1 MEALLQNPE
10 AFREMGFFWTFV
22 LVIIAACVYF
32 APIIKQWLKTRI
44 EGQKRTDQ
52 IIENCTAAINNNSE
66 ALRNN
71 SEALHANNDE
81 RDTTV
86 AILREHDRAS
96 DLRFQEQNAA
106 LTRIENK
113 LQGR

>member
-52 IIENCTAAINNNSE
+52 IIENCTAAINNKSE

-71 SEALHANNDE
+71 SEAL
-81 RDTTV
+81 RDNLADRDKMV
-86 AILREHDRAS
+86 AIIREHDRAS
-96 DLRFQEQNAA
+96 DLRFQEQNAS
-106 LTRIENK
+106 LSRIEHEIH
-113 LQGR
+113 R

>member
-71 SEALHANNDE
+71 SEAL
-81 RDTTV
+81 RDNLADRDKMV
-86 AILREHDRAS
+86 AIIREHDRAS
-96 DLRFQEQNAA
+96 DLRFQEQNAS
-106 LTRIENK
+106 LSRIEHEIY
-113 LQGR
+113 R

>member
-66 ALRNN
+66 SLRNN
-71 SEALHANNDE
+71 SEAL
-81 RDTTV
+81 RDNLADRDKMV
-86 AILREHDRAS
+86 AIIREHDRAS
-96 DLRFQEQNAA
+96 DLRFQEQNAS
-106 LTRIENK
+106 LSRIEHEIH
-113 LQGR
+113 R

>member
-71 SEALHANNDE
+71 SEAL
-81 RDTTV
+81 RDNLADRDKMV
-86 AILREHDRAS
+86 AIIREHDRAS
-96 DLRFQEQNAA
+96 DLRFQEQNAS
-106 LTRIENK
+106 LRRIEHEIH
-113 LQGR
+113 R

>member
-71 SEALHANNDE
+71 SEAL
-81 RDTTV
+81 RDNLADRDKMV
-86 AILREHDRAS
+86 AIIREHDRAS
-96 DLRFQEQNAA
+96 DLRFQEQTAS
-106 LTRIENK
+106 LSRIEHEIH
-113 LQGR
+113 R

>member
-71 SEALHANNDE
+71 SEAL
-81 RDTTV
+81 RDNLADRDKMV
-86 AILREHDRAS
+86 AIIREHDRAS
-96 DLRFQEQNAA
+96 DLRFREQNAS
-106 LTRIENK
+106 LSRIEHEIH
-113 LQGR
+113 R

>member
-71 SEALHANNDE
+71 SEAL
-81 RDTTV
+81 RDNLADRDKMV
-86 AILREHDRAS
+86 AIIREHDRAS
-96 DLRFQEQNAA
+96 DLRFQEQNAS
-106 LTRIENK
+106 LSRIEHEIH
-113 LQGR
+113 

>member
-1 MEALLQNPE
+1 MEVLLQNPE

-22 LVIIAACVYF
+22 LVIIAACVHF

-71 SEALHANNDE
+71 SEAL
-81 RDTTV
+81 RDNLADRDKMV
-86 AILREHDRAS
+86 AIIREHDRAS
-96 DLRFQEQNAA
+96 DLRFQEQNAS
-106 LTRIENK
+106 LSRIEHEIH
-113 LQGR
+113 R

>member
-44 EGQKRTDQ
+44 ESQKRTDQ

-71 SEALHANNDE
+71 SEAL
-81 RDTTV
+81 RDNLADRDKMV
-86 AILREHDRAS
+86 AIIREHDRAS
-96 DLRFQEQNAA
+96 DLRFQEQNAS
-106 LTRIENK
+106 LSRIEHEIH
-113 LQGR
+113 R

>member
-52 IIENCTAAINNNSE
+52 IIENCTAAINTNSE

-71 SEALHANNDE
+71 SEAL
-81 RDTTV
+81 RDNLADRDKMV
-86 AILREHDRAS
+86 AIIREHDRAS
-96 DLRFQEQNAA
+96 DLRFQEQNAS
-106 LTRIENK
+106 LSRIEHEIH
-113 LQGR
+113 R

>member
-44 EGQKRTDQ
+44 TDQ

-71 SEALHANNDE
+71 SEAL
-81 RDTTV
+81 RDNLADRDKMV
-86 AILREHDRAS
+86 AIIREHDRAS
-96 DLRFQEQNAA
+96 DLRFQEQNAS
-106 LTRIENK
+106 LSRIEHEIH
-113 LQGR
+113 R

>member
-1 MEALLQNPE
+1 METLLQNPE

-71 SEALHANNDE
+71 SEAL
-81 RDTTV
+81 RDNLADRDKMV
-86 AILREHDRAS
+86 AIIREHDRAS
-96 DLRFQEQNAA
+96 DLRFQEQNAS
-106 LTRIENK
+106 LSRIEHEIH
-113 LQGR
+113 R

>member
-22 LVIIAACVYF
+22 LGIIAACVYF

-71 SEALHANNDE
+71 SEAL
-81 RDTTV
+81 RDNLADRDKMV
-86 AILREHDRAS
+86 AIIREHDRAS
-96 DLRFQEQNAA
+96 DLRFQEQNAS
-106 LTRIENK
+106 LSRIEHEIH
-113 LQGR
+113 R

>member
-22 LVIIAACVYF
+22 LVIIAACVYL

-71 SEALHANNDE
+71 SEAL
-81 RDTTV
+81 RDNLADRDKMV
-86 AILREHDRAS
+86 AIIREHDRAS
-96 DLRFQEQNAA
+96 DLRFQEQNAS
-106 LTRIENK
+106 LSRIEHEIH
-113 LQGR
+113 R

>member
-71 SEALHANNDE
+71 SEALRDNLAE
-81 RDTTV
+81 RDKMV
-86 AILREHDRAS
+86 AIIREHDRAS
-96 DLRFQEQNAA
+96 DLRFQEQNAS
-106 LTRIENK
+106 LSRIEHEIH
-113 LQGR
+113 R

>member
-10 AFREMGFFWTFV
+10 AFREIGFFWTFV

-71 SEALHANNDE
+71 SEAL
-81 RDTTV
+81 RDNLADRDKMV
-86 AILREHDRAS
+86 AIIREHDRAS
-96 DLRFQEQNAA
+96 DLRFQEQNAS
-106 LTRIENK
+106 LSRIEHEIN
-113 LQGR
+113 R

>member
-71 SEALHANNDE
+71 SEAL
-81 RDTTV
+81 RDNLADRDKMV
-86 AILREHDRAS
+86 AIIREHDRAS
-96 DLRFQEQNAA
+96 DLRFQEQNAS
-106 LTRIENK
+106 LSRIEHEIH
-113 LQGR
+113 Q

>member
-71 SEALHANNDE
+71 SEAL
-81 RDTTV
+81 RDNLADRDKMV
-86 AILREHDRAS
+86 AIIREHDRAS
-96 DLRFQEQNAA
+96 DLRFQEQNAS
-106 LTRIENK
+106 LSRIEHEIP
-113 LQGR
+113 R

>member
-71 SEALHANNDE
+71 SEAL
-81 RDTTV
+81 RDNLADRDKMV
-86 AILREHDRAS
+86 AIIREHDRAS
-96 DLRFQEQNAA
+96 DLRFQEQDAS
-106 LTRIENK
+106 LSRIEHEIH
-113 LQGR
+113 R

>member
-52 IIENCTAAINNNSE
+52 IIENCTAAISNNSE

-71 SEALHANNDE
+71 SEAL
-81 RDTTV
+81 RDNLADRDKMV
-86 AILREHDRAS
+86 AIIREHDRAS
-96 DLRFQEQNAA
+96 DLRFQEQNAS
-106 LTRIENK
+106 LSRIEHEIH
-113 LQGR
+113 R

>member
-32 APIIKQWLKTRI
+32 APIIKQRLKTRI

-71 SEALHANNDE
+71 SEAL
-81 RDTTV
+81 RDNLADRDKMV
-86 AILREHDRAS
+86 AIIREHDRAS
-96 DLRFQEQNAA
+96 DLRFQEQNAS
-106 LTRIENK
+106 LSRIEHEIH
-113 LQGR
+113 R

>member
-44 EGQKRTDQ
+44 EGQKRSDQ

-71 SEALHANNDE
+71 SEAL
-81 RDTTV
+81 RDNLADRDKMV
-86 AILREHDRAS
+86 AIIREHDRAS
-96 DLRFQEQNAA
+96 DLRFQEQNAS
-106 LTRIENK
+106 LSRIEHEIH
-113 LQGR
+113 R

>member
-71 SEALHANNDE
+71 SEAL
-81 RDTTV
+81 RDNLADRYKMV
-86 AILREHDRAS
+86 AIIREHDRAS
-96 DLRFQEQNAA
+96 DLRFQEQNAS
-106 LTRIENK
+106 LSRIEHEIN
-113 LQGR
+113 R

>member
-32 APIIKQWLKTRI
+32 APIIKQWMKTRI

-71 SEALHANNDE
+71 SKAL
-81 RDTTV
+81 RDNLADRDKMV
-86 AILREHDRAS
+86 AIIREHDRAS
-96 DLRFQEQNAA
+96 DLRFQEQNAS
-106 LTRIENK
+106 LSRIEHEIH
-113 LQGR
+113 R

>member
-71 SEALHANNDE
+71 SEALRDNLAE
-81 RDTTV
+81 RGKMV
-86 AILREHDRAS
+86 AIISEHDRAS
-96 DLRFQEQNAA
+96 DLRFQEQNAS
-106 LTRIENK
+106 LSRIEHEIH
-113 LQGR
+113 R

>member
-71 SEALHANNDE
+71 SEAL
-81 RDTTV
+81 RDNLADRDKMV
-86 AILREHDRAS
+86 AIIREHDRAS
-96 DLRFQEQNAA
+96 DLRFQEQNAS
-106 LTRIENK
+106 LSRIEHEIH
-113 LQGR
+113 R

>member
-52 IIENCTAAINNNSE
+52 IIENCTVAINNNSE

-71 SEALHANNDE
+71 SEAL
-81 RDTTV
+81 RDNLADRDKMV
-86 AILREHDRAS
+86 AIIREHDRAS
-96 DLRFQEQNAA
+96 DLRFQEQNAS
-106 LTRIENK
+106 LSRIEHEIH
-113 LQGR
+113 R

>member
-10 AFREMGFFWTFV
+10 AFREIGFFWTFV
-22 LVIIAACVYF
+22 PVIIAACVYF

-71 SEALHANNDE
+71 SEAL
-81 RDTTV
+81 RDNLADRDKMV
-86 AILREHDRAS
+86 AIIREHDRAS
-96 DLRFQEQNAA
+96 DLRFQEQNAS
-106 LTRIENK
+106 LSRIEHEIH
-113 LQGR
+113 R

>member
-52 IIENCTAAINNNSE
+52 IIENCTAAINNDSE

-71 SEALHANNDE
+71 SEAL
-81 RDTTV
+81 RDNLADRDKMV
-86 AILREHDRAS
+86 AIIREHDRAS
-96 DLRFQEQNAA
+96 DLRFQEQNAS
-106 LTRIENK
+106 LSRIEHEIH
-113 LQGR
+113 R

>member
-32 APIIKQWLKTRI
+32 APIIKQWMKTRI

-71 SEALHANNDE
+71 SEAL
-81 RDTTV
+81 RDNLADRDKMV
-86 AILREHDRAS
+86 AIIREHDRAS
-96 DLRFQEQNAA
+96 DLRFQEQNAS
-106 LTRIENK
+106 LSRIEHEIH
-113 LQGR
+113 R

>member
-71 SEALHANNDE
+71 SEAL
-81 RDTTV
+81 RDNLADRDKMV
-86 AILREHDRAS
+86 AIIREHDRAS
-96 DLRFQEQNAA
+96 DLRFQQQNAS
-106 LTRIENK
+106 LSRIEHEIH
-113 LQGR
+113 R

>member
-32 APIIKQWLKTRI
+32 APIIKQWLKARI

-71 SEALHANNDE
+71 SEAL
-81 RDTTV
+81 RDNLADRDKMV
-86 AILREHDRAS
+86 AIIREHDRAS
-96 DLRFQEQNAA
+96 DLRFQEQNAS
-106 LTRIENK
+106 LSRIEHEIH
-113 LQGR
+113 R

>member
-52 IIENCTAAINNNSE
+52 IIENCTAVINNNSE

-71 SEALHANNDE
+71 SEAL
-81 RDTTV
+81 RDNLADRDKMV
-86 AILREHDRAS
+86 AIIREHDRAS
-96 DLRFQEQNAA
+96 DLRFQEQNAS
-106 LTRIENK
+106 LSRIEHEIH
-113 LQGR
+113 R

>member
-22 LVIIAACVYF
+22 LVIIVACVYF

-71 SEALHANNDE
+71 SEAL
-81 RDTTV
+81 RDNLADRDKMV
-86 AILREHDRAS
+86 AIIREHDRAS
-96 DLRFQEQNAA
+96 DLRFQEQNAS
-106 LTRIENK
+106 LSRIEHEIH
-113 LQGR
+113 R

>member
-10 AFREMGFFWTFV
+10 ALREMGFFWTFV
-22 LVIIAACVYF
+22 LVIIAACIYF

-71 SEALHANNDE
+71 SEALRNNLAD
-81 RDTTV
+81 RDKMV
-86 AILREHDRAS
+86 AIIREHDRAS
-96 DLRFQEQNAA
+96 DLRFQEQNAS
-106 LTRIENK
+106 LSRIE
-113 LQGR
+113 REIHR

>member
-71 SEALHANNDE
+71 SETL
-81 RDTTV
+81 RDNLADRDKMV
-86 AILREHDRAS
+86 AIIREHDRAS
-96 DLRFQEQNAA
+96 DLRFQEQNAS
-106 LTRIENK
+106 LSRIEHEIH
-113 LQGR
+113 R

>member
-1 MEALLQNPE
+1 MEVLLQNPE

-66 ALRNN
+66 ALRDNL
-71 SEALHANNDE
+71 AD
-81 RDTTV
+81 RDKMV
-86 AILREHDRAS
+86 AIIREHDRAS
-96 DLRFQEQNAA
+96 DLRFQEQNAS
-106 LTRIENK
+106 LSRIEHEIH
-113 LQGR
+113 R

>member
-10 AFREMGFFWTFV
+10 AFREIGFFWTFV

-71 SEALHANNDE
+71 SEALRNNLAD
-81 RDTTV
+81 RDKMV
-86 AILREHDRAS
+86 AIIREHDRAS
-96 DLRFQEQNAA
+96 DLRFQEQNAS
-106 LTRIENK
+106 LSRIEHEIH
-113 LQGR
+113 R

>member
-1 MEALLQNPE
+1 MEVLLQNPE

-32 APIIKQWLKTRI
+32 APIIKQWLKTHI

-71 SEALHANNDE
+71 SEAL
-81 RDTTV
+81 RDNLADRDKMV
-86 AILREHDRAS
+86 AIIREHDRAS
-96 DLRFQEQNAA
+96 DLRFQEQNAS
-106 LTRIENK
+106 LSRIEHEIH
-113 LQGR
+113 R